1 MKICVNAGH
10 FVGVDSG
17 AVGQNGTQEACVNKI
32 IAIQVVEKLK
42 SKGHNVILV
51 TDKSLSNVVKA
62 SNDFGADYFIS
73 IHCNSATNKQARGTE
88 TFYWKGCPKGKKLA
102 KAINDEIVGTLG
114 TRDRGIKENTTYYV
128 VKYTK
133 APAAL
138 VECEFISNLEGEKL
152 LIEKMSV
159 FAEAITNGI
168 LKGIK

>member
-17 AVGQNGTQEACVNKI
+17 AVGQKGTQEACVNKI

-62 SNDFGADYFIS
+62 SNDFGADYFVS

-88 TFYWKGCPKGKKLA
+88 TFYWKGNAKGKKLA
-102 KAINDEIVGTLG
+102 KAINDEIVSTLS
-114 TRDRGIKENTTYYV
+114 TRDRGIKENTTFYV

-133 APAAL
+133 CPAVL

-159 FAEAITNGI
+159 FAEAITKGI
-168 LKGIK
+168 LKGIS

>member
-10 FVGVDSG
+10 FVGADSG
-17 AVGQNGTQEACVNKI
+17 AIGQKGTQEACVNKI
-32 IAIQVVEKLK
+32 IAIQVVNKLK
-42 SKGHNVILV
+42 SKGHDVILV

-62 SNDFGADYFIS
+62 SNDFNANYFIS

-88 TFYWKGCPKGKKLA
+88 TFYWKGCPNGKKLA
-102 KAINDEIVGTLG
+102 KAINDEIVNTLG

-133 APAAL
+133 APAVL
-138 VECEFISNLEGEKL
+138 VECEFISNLEGEQL

-159 FAEAITNGI
+159 FAEAITTGI